1 MIVPMKKIT
10 LLCMDSERVAALEKL
25 RGLGVMHVDLAARVE
40 SESVAVLAQAIS
52 DAAKALNILTTPRKT
67 GKIHPEDPRNGK
79 EILKETISLF
89 ETRARLEKQRD
100 TLLKEIEKLSRWGDF
115 RPELTESI
123 RRGGIFVYFCEA
135 YHEIFKKI
143 EIPEDVVLKIV
154 NKFKNEVCFL
164 LISPKELEESA
175 FPVVKL
181 PEESLSGLSAR
192 LEKLQSEIQD
202 IDSRLEALSHSV
214 RKLKEYIHDLKAEY
228 EFASNRDGMA
238 ASGGIAYIDGYVPVP
253 EMERL
258 AATARSSGWG
268 LRIEDPAPDDMRV
281 PTLIQK
287 PKWMKVIDPLFDFI
301 GIAPGYREPDVTIF
315 FLIAFPIF
323 FGMLIGDFAYG
334 FLFFTSGF
342 LCKYLFRKN
351 EAAQMPLNL
360 LIMLSVFSMIW
371 GLLTGSCMGLPRD
384 ILPRF
389 LQGLDFLADPAKSPA
404 ACALAK
410 KLHISNPADLTNKY
424 VQWFCFLLAAL
435 HLSSARI
442 YKNILDFRNWRSFGN
457 LGWACLIWG
466 NFFTAVN
473 LIVFPGT
480 FPKYVGF
487 TLYGVGFVLIVATIT
502 GEAALN
508 LPFAIVGSFVDVLSY
523 IRLFAVGLSGLYVA
537 TCFNNMGKMVM
548 DALPGN
554 LAVIGIAGLILVAL
568 AGHILNILL
577 GFMGVLVHAVRLN
590 TLEFSNHIEMQ
601 WTGTNY
607 RPFAE
612 KIKKKSEEQT

>member
-10 LLCMDSERVAALEKL
+10 LLCLDSERVAALEKL
-25 RGLGVMHVDLAARVE
+25 RGLGVMHVDLASRVE
-40 SESVAVLAQAIS
+40 SESVAVLSQAIA
-52 DAAKALNILTTPRKT
+52 DAAKARNILTTPRKT
-67 GKIHPEDPRNGK
+67 GKHPEENRTGK
-79 EILKETISLF
+79 EVLKETLALV
-89 ETRARLEKQRD
+89 EAKARLEKRRD
-100 TLLKEIEKLSRWGDF
+100 SLLRDIERLSRWGDF
-115 RPELTESI
+115 SPALVESI
-123 RRGGIFVYFCEA
+123 RRGGIFVYFCESYQDA
-135 YHEIFKKI
+135 YRALDV
-143 EIPEDVVLKIV
+143 PEYAVRRIV
-154 NKFKNEVCFL
+154 NVFSGEVCFL
-164 LISPKELEESA
+164 LVSPRALDESA

-181 PEESLSGLSAR
+181 PEASLSELNVQ
-192 LEKLQSEIQD
+192 LEKVRFEIHAM
-202 IDSRLEALSHSV
+202 DSRLDVLAHSI
-214 RKLKEYIHDLKAEY
+214 RKLKEYIRELKVEY
-228 EFASNRDGMA
+228 EFALNRDGMT
-238 ASGGIAYIDGYVPVP
+238 ASGSIAYIGGYVPVP
-253 EMERL
+253 AMPEL
-258 AATARSSGWG
+258 TAAAHSAGWG
-268 LRIEDPAPDDMRV
+268 LQIEDPDPDDRRV

-287 PKWMKVIDPLFDFI
+287 PKWMKIIDPLFDFI

-334 FLFFTSGF
+334 FLFFTTGI

-360 LIMLSVFSMIW
+360 LMMLSVFSMIW
-371 GLLTGSCMGLPRD
+371 GLLTGSCLGLPRD

-389 LQGLDFLADPAKSPA
+389 LQGLDFLAEPAKSPA
-404 ACALAK
+404 ARALAE
-410 KLHISNPADLTNKY
+410 KLHIDNPADLTNKY

-442 YKNILDFRNWRSFGN
+442 YKNILEFRNWRSFGN

-487 TLYGVGFVLIVATIT
+487 ALYGVGFVLIVATIS

-523 IRLFAVGLSGLYVA
+523 IRLFAVGLSGLYVG

-554 LAVIGIAGLILVAL
+554 LVVIGLAGMILVAL
-568 AGHILNILL
+568 AGHVLNILL

-590 TLEFSNHIEMQ
+590 TLEFSNHIDMQ
-601 WTGTNY
+601 WTGVNY

-612 KIKKKSEEQT
+612 NDKKKSDQQA